1 MKPRKT
7 IIGYSVLLFFLFMM
21 FLLRAENESSGIDG
35 SVFINGSLTFSIKVN
50 YSESGG
56 TGHKITRY
64 FDKTG
69 QLRLEENEV
78 FHANSL
84 ELIRFNL
91 KDFQSGRE
99 EEFYKMQDKILI
111 KYKKDSQSEVKEKE
125 KVKDQNSHLLHGSMI
140 VLYIKKHIKEIE
152 AGKKISIKLLVPKYL
167 TAYGFV
173 LKKIHET
180 RIDGEDCYV
189 IKMHMSSW
197 LLRGFVKPTIFYIE
211 KDPPHRFL
219 KYEGII
225 TPKADNGKSFRG
237 IATFT
242 YPEKKNK

>member
-1 MKPRKT
+1 
-7 IIGYSVLLFFLFMM
+7 MM

-35 SVFINGSLTFSIKVN
+35 SVFINGSFTFSMKVN

-64 FDKTG
+64 FDKAG
-69 QLRLEENEV
+69 QLRLEEIEV
-78 FHANSL
+78 FHTNSL
-84 ELIRFNL
+84 DLIRFNL

-99 EEFYKMQDKILI
+99 EEFYKMQDKIVI
-111 KYKKDSQSEVKEKE
+111 KYKKDSQSEMKE
-125 KVKDQNSHLLHGSMI
+125 KVKDQYSHLLHGSMI

-152 AGKKISIKLLVPKYL
+152 AGQKISIKLLVPKYL

-173 LKKIHET
+173 LKKVDET
-180 RIDGEDCYV
+180 RIDETNCYE
-189 IKMHMSSW
+189 IKMYMSSW
-197 LLRGFVKPTIFYIE
+197 ILRGFVKPTIFYIE

-242 YPEKKNK
+242 YPEEKNK

>member
-7 IIGYSVLLFFLFMM
+7 ISSYSVLLFFLFMM
-21 FLLRAENESSGIDG
+21 FLLRAENESSEIGG
-35 SVFINGSLTFSIKVN
+35 SVFINGSLTFSMKVT

-56 TGHKITRY
+56 TGHKITCY

-78 FHANSL
+78 FHTNSL
-84 ELIRFNL
+84 DLIRFNL

-99 EEFYKMQDKILI
+99 EEFYKMQDKIVI
-111 KYKKDSQSEVKEKE
+111 KYKKDSQSEMKE
-125 KVKDQNSHLLHGSMI
+125 KVKDQYSHLLHGSMI

-152 AGKKISIKLLVPKYL
+152 ADQKISIKLLVPKYF

-173 LKKIHET
+173 LKKIDET
-180 RIDGEDCYV
+180 RIDEVDCYV
-189 IKMHMSSW
+189 IKMYMSSW
-197 LLRGFVKPTIFYIE
+197 ILRGFVKPTYFYIE

-242 YPEKKNK
+242 YPEEKNK

>member
-1 MKPRKT
+1 MKTKKT
-7 IIGYSVLLFFLFMM
+7 IIGYFLFSFFLCMM
-21 FLLRAENESSGIDG
+21 FLLKAENESTGIGG
-35 SVFINGSLTFSIKVN
+35 SVFINGNLTFSMKVT
-50 YSESGG
+50 YSETRG

-64 FDKTG
+64 FDKAG

-78 FHANSL
+78 FHTNSL
-84 ELIRFNL
+84 DLIRFNL

-99 EEFYKMQDKILI
+99 EEFYKMQDKIVI
-111 KYKKDSQSEVKEKE
+111 KYKKGSQSEMKE
-125 KVKDQNSHLLHGSMI
+125 KVKDQYRHLLHGSMI

-152 AGKKISIKLLVPKYL
+152 VGQKISIKLLVPKYL

-173 LKKIHET
+173 LKKVDET
-180 RIDGEDCYV
+180 RIDGENCYV
-189 IKMHMSSW
+189 IKMYMSSW
-197 LLRGFVKPTIFYIE
+197 LLRGFVKPTYFYIE

-237 IATFT
+237 IVIFS
-242 YPEKKNK
+242 YQEQMKK

>member
-7 IIGYSVLLFFLFMM
+7 IIGYSVLLFFLFMIC
-21 FLLRAENESSGIDG
+21 LLKAEDEPTEIGG
-35 SVFINGSLTFSIKVN
+35 SVFVNGSLTFSMKVT
-50 YSESGG
+50 YSETGD

-64 FDKTG
+64 FDKAG

-78 FHANSL
+78 FHTNSL
-84 ELIRFNL
+84 DLIRFNL
-91 KDFQSGRE
+91 KDFKSGRE
-99 EEFYKMQDKILI
+99 EEFYKMQDKIVI
-111 KYKKDSQSEVKEKE
+111 RYKKDSQNEIKE
-125 KVKDQNSHLLHGSMI
+125 KVKNQYSHLLHGSMV

-152 AGKKISIKLLVPKYL
+152 QDKKISIKLLVPKYL

-173 LKKIHET
+173 LKKINET
-180 RIDGEDCYV
+180 RIAGENCYL
-189 IKMHMSSW
+189 IKMYMSSW
-197 LLRGFVKPTIFYIE
+197 LLRGFVKPTYFYIE

-237 IATFT
+237 IAAFSSQE
-242 YPEKKNK
+242 EKRK